1 MFSLALLASSYF
13 LYADILMFL
22 HVRTQTVYLNVWD
35 LRKNEKTQARNNKQK
50 HSNKKNLQQTS
61 IRCDWKLR
69 WDFYL
74 SFHKREHRDYW
85 NVRASPKDIV
95 VFFSQNYRK

>member
-1 MFSLALLASSYF
+1 MGLKKK
-13 LYADILMFL
+13 
-22 HVRTQTVYLNVWD
+22 
-35 LRKNEKTQARNNKQK
+35 RKNTIQEQQTKTQQQK
-50 HSNKKNLQQTS
+50 KKHQQTS

-74 SFHKREHRDYW
+74 SFHKREHRDHW